1 MKNNNKDIKMKI
13 SLASN
18 MLQNKLWIALLASVI
33 GLSACSNEREDATD
47 VSTEPDT
54 ADMTTTND
62 NVQSTDTQADEMAP
76 VATTT
81 DNETS
86 TPTATTST
94 DTTTTSTDATEN
106 DGDQTYY
113 SGVDGAED
121 EEKGVDAVVVNENNP
136 NLDQTPAEG
145 VQ

>member
-1 MKNNNKDIKMKI
+1 MKTSVTPKK
-13 SLASN
+13 
-18 MLQNKLWIALLASVI
+18 LQNKLWIALLASVI

-47 VSTEPDT
+47 VSTAPDT

-76 VATTT
+76 VATPT

-86 TPTATTST
+86 TTMA
-94 DTTTTSTDATEN
+94 TTSTDATKN
-106 DGDQTYY
+106 DGDETYY
-113 SGVDGAED
+113 SGVDSTED

>member
-1 MKNNNKDIKMKI
+1 MKI

>member
-1 MKNNNKDIKMKI
+1 MKI

-47 VSTEPDT
+47 VSTERDT

-62 NVQSTDTQADEMAP
+62 TVQSTDTQADEMAP

-86 TPTATTST
+86 TT
-94 DTTTTSTDATEN
+94 TTTTSTGTTATSTDATKN

>member
-1 MKNNNKDIKMKI
+1 MKTSVTPKK
-13 SLASN
+13 
-18 MLQNKLWIALLASVI
+18 LQNKLWIALLASVI

-54 ADMTTTND
+54 ADMTTTTTND

-113 SGVDGAED
+113 SGVDSAED

>member
-1 MKNNNKDIKMKI
+1 MKTSVTPKK
-13 SLASN
+13 
-18 MLQNKLWIALLASVI
+18 LQNKLWIALLASVI

-47 VSTEPDT
+47 VSTAPDT

-62 NVQSTDTQADEMAP
+62 NIQSTDTQADEMAP
-76 VATTT
+76 VATPT

-86 TPTATTST
+86 TTTATTST
-94 DTTTTSTDATEN
+94 DATKN
-106 DGDQTYY
+106 DGDETYY
-113 SGVDGAED
+113 SGVDSTED

>member
-1 MKNNNKDIKMKI
+1 MKTSFTPKK
-13 SLASN
+13 
-18 MLQNKLWIALLASVI
+18 LQNKLWIALLASVI

-62 NVQSTDTQADEMAP
+62 NIQSTDTQADEMAP

-86 TPTATTST
+86 TTTAPTST
-94 DTTTTSTDATEN
+94 DTTATSTDATEN

-113 SGVDGAED
+113 SGVDSTED

>member
-1 MKNNNKDIKMKI
+1 MKI

-18 MLQNKLWIALLASVI
+18 LLQNKLWIALLASVI

-47 VSTEPDT
+47 VSTAPDT
-54 ADMTTTND
+54 ADMTTPND

-76 VATTT
+76 VATPT

-86 TPTATTST
+86 TTTATTST
-94 DTTTTSTDATEN
+94 DTTKN
-106 DGDQTYY
+106 DGDETYY
-113 SGVDGAED
+113 SGVDSTED

>member
-1 MKNNNKDIKMKI
+1 MKTSVTPKK
-13 SLASN
+13 
-18 MLQNKLWIALLASVI
+18 LQNKLWIALLASVI

-86 TPTATTST
+86 TTTATTST
-94 DTTTTSTDATEN
+94 DTTATSTDATEN

-113 SGVDGAED
+113 SGVDSTED

>member
-1 MKNNNKDIKMKI
+1 MKTSVTPKK
-13 SLASN
+13 
-18 MLQNKLWIALLASVI
+18 LQNKLWIALLASAI

-113 SGVDGAED
+113 SGVDGTED

>member
-1 MKNNNKDIKMKI
+1 MKI

-47 VSTEPDT
+47 VSAEPDT

-113 SGVDGAED
+113 SGVDSAED

>member
-1 MKNNNKDIKMKI
+1 MKTSVTPKK
-13 SLASN
+13 
-18 MLQNKLWIALLASVI
+18 LQNKLWIALLASVI

-47 VSTEPDT
+47 VSTAPDT

-76 VATTT
+76 VVTPT

-86 TPTATTST
+86 TTTATTST
-94 DTTTTSTDATEN
+94 DTTKN
-106 DGDQTYY
+106 DGDETYY
-113 SGVDGAED
+113 SGVDSTED

>member
-1 MKNNNKDIKMKI
+1 MKTSVTPKK
-13 SLASN
+13 
-18 MLQNKLWIALLASVI
+18 LQNKLWIALLASVI

-62 NVQSTDTQADEMAP
+62 TVQSTDTQADEMAP

-86 TPTATTST
+86 TTTATTST
-94 DTTTTSTDATEN
+94 DTTATSTEN

-113 SGVDGAED
+113 SGVDGTED

>member
-1 MKNNNKDIKMKI
+1 MKTSVTPKQ
-13 SLASN
+13 
-18 MLQNKLWIALLASVI
+18 LQNKLWIALLASVI

-86 TPTATTST
+86 TTTATTST
-94 DTTTTSTDATEN
+94 DTTATSTDATEN

-113 SGVDGAED
+113 SGVDSTED

>member
-1 MKNNNKDIKMKI
+1 MKI

-18 MLQNKLWIALLASVI
+18 LLQNKLWIALLASVI
-33 GLSACSNEREDATD
+33 ALSACSNEREDATD
-47 VSTEPDT
+47 VSTAPDT

-62 NVQSTDTQADEMAP
+62 NIQSTDTQADEMAP
-76 VATTT
+76 VATPT

-86 TPTATTST
+86 TTTATTST
-94 DTTTTSTDATEN
+94 DTTKN
-106 DGDQTYY
+106 DGGETYY
-113 SGVDGAED
+113 SGVDSTED

>member
-1 MKNNNKDIKMKI
+1 MKTSVTPKK
-13 SLASN
+13 
-18 MLQNKLWIALLASVI
+18 LQNKLWIALLASVI

-62 NVQSTDTQADEMAP
+62 NIQSTDTQADEMAP

-86 TPTATTST
+86 TTTATTST
-94 DTTTTSTDATEN
+94 DTTATSTDATEN

-113 SGVDGAED
+113 SGVDSTED

>member
-1 MKNNNKDIKMKI
+1 MKI

-47 VSTEPDT
+47 VSTAPDT

-76 VATTT
+76 VATPT

-86 TPTATTST
+86 TTTATTST
-94 DTTTTSTDATEN
+94 DATKN
-106 DGDQTYY
+106 DGDETYY
-113 SGVDGAED
+113 SGVDSTED

>member
-1 MKNNNKDIKMKI
+1 MKI

-18 MLQNKLWIALLASVI
+18 LLQNKLWIALLASVI

-47 VSTEPDT
+47 VSTAPDT
-54 ADMTTTND
+54 ADMTTPND

-76 VATTT
+76 VATPT

-86 TPTATTST
+86 TTTATTST
-94 DTTTTSTDATEN
+94 DATKN
-106 DGDQTYY
+106 DGDETYY
-113 SGVDGAED
+113 SGVDSTED

>member
-1 MKNNNKDIKMKI
+1 MKTSVTPKK
-13 SLASN
+13 
-18 MLQNKLWIALLASVI
+18 LQNKLWIALLASVI

-54 ADMTTTND
+54 ADMTT
-62 NVQSTDTQADEMAP
+62 
-76 VATTT
+76 
-81 DNETS
+81 

>member
-1 MKNNNKDIKMKI
+1 MKI
-13 SLASN
+13 SVAPN

-54 ADMTTTND
+54 ADMTTNNA
-62 NVQSTDTQADEMAP
+62 NVQSADTQADEMAP
-76 VATTT
+76 VATPTE
-81 DNETS
+81 NETS
-86 TPTATTST
+86 TTTST
-94 DTTTTSTDATEN
+94 ANTEPSTNTAES
-106 DGDQTYY
+106 DGNETYY

>member
-1 MKNNNKDIKMKI
+1 MKI

-113 SGVDGAED
+113 SGVDSAED

>member
-1 MKNNNKDIKMKI
+1 MKI

-18 MLQNKLWIALLASVI
+18 LLQNKLWIALLASVI

-47 VSTEPDT
+47 VSTAPDT

-62 NVQSTDTQADEMAP
+62 NIQSTDTQADEMAP
-76 VATTT
+76 VATPT

-86 TPTATTST
+86 TTTATTST
-94 DTTTTSTDATEN
+94 DTTKN
-106 DGDQTYY
+106 DGDETYY
-113 SGVDGAED
+113 SGVDSTED

>member
-1 MKNNNKDIKMKI
+1 MKI

-18 MLQNKLWIALLASVI
+18 LLQNKLWIALLASVI

-47 VSTEPDT
+47 VSTAPDT

-76 VATTT
+76 VATPT

-86 TPTATTST
+86 TTTATTST
-94 DTTTTSTDATEN
+94 DATKN
-106 DGDQTYY
+106 DGDETYY
-113 SGVDGAED
+113 SGVDSTED

>member
-1 MKNNNKDIKMKI
+1 MKI

-76 VATTT
+76 VATPT

-86 TPTATTST
+86 TTTST
-94 DTTTTSTDATEN
+94 AITAPSTNTAESGADE
-106 DGDQTYY
+106 TYY

>member
-1 MKNNNKDIKMKI
+1 MKMKT
-13 SLASN
+13 SVTPKK
-18 MLQNKLWIALLASVI
+18 LQNKLWIALLASVI
-33 GLSACSNEREDATD
+33 GLSACSNEREYATD

-113 SGVDGAED
+113 SGVDSAED

>member
-1 MKNNNKDIKMKI
+1 MKI

-47 VSTEPDT
+47 VSTAPDT

-76 VATTT
+76 VATPT

-86 TPTATTST
+86 TTTATTST
-94 DTTTTSTDATEN
+94 DATKN
-106 DGDQTYY
+106 DGDETYY
-113 SGVDGAED
+113 SGVDSTED
-121 EEKGVDAVVVNENNP
+121 EEKGVDAAVVNENNP

>member
-1 MKNNNKDIKMKI
+1 MKTSVTPKK
-13 SLASN
+13 
-18 MLQNKLWIALLASVI
+18 LQNKLWIALLASVI

-47 VSTEPDT
+47 VSTETDT

-86 TPTATTST
+86 TTTATTST
-94 DTTTTSTDATEN
+94 DTTATSTDATEN

-113 SGVDGAED
+113 SGVDGTD
-121 EEKGVDAVVVNENNP
+121 RKSTRLNS
-136 NLDQTPAEG
+136 
-145 VQ
+145 

>member
-1 MKNNNKDIKMKI
+1 MKI

-47 VSTEPDT
+47 VSTAPDT

-62 NVQSTDTQADEMAP
+62 NVRSTDTQADEMAP
-76 VATTT
+76 VATPT

-86 TPTATTST
+86 TTTATTST
-94 DTTTTSTDATEN
+94 DATKN
-106 DGDQTYY
+106 DGDETYY
-113 SGVDGAED
+113 SGVDSTED

>member
-1 MKNNNKDIKMKI
+1 MKI

-47 VSTEPDT
+47 VSTAPDT
-54 ADMTTTND
+54 ADMTTTNE
-62 NVQSTDTQADEMAP
+62 NIQSTDTQADEMAP
-76 VATTT
+76 VATPT

-86 TPTATTST
+86 TTTATTST
-94 DTTTTSTDATEN
+94 DATKN
-106 DGDQTYY
+106 DGDETYY
-113 SGVDGAED
+113 SGVDSTED

>member
-1 MKNNNKDIKMKI
+1 MKI

-47 VSTEPDT
+47 VSTAPDT

-76 VATTT
+76 VATPT

-86 TPTATTST
+86 TTTATTST
-94 DTTTTSTDATEN
+94 DATKN
-106 DGDQTYY
+106 NGDETYY
-113 SGVDGAED
+113 SGVDSTED

>member
-1 MKNNNKDIKMKI
+1 MKTSVTPKK
-13 SLASN
+13 
-18 MLQNKLWIALLASVI
+18 LQNKLWIALLASVI

-47 VSTEPDT
+47 VSTAPDT
-54 ADMTTTND
+54 ANMTTTND
-62 NVQSTDTQADEMAP
+62 NIQSTDTQADEMAP
-76 VATTT
+76 VATPT

-86 TPTATTST
+86 TTTATTST
-94 DTTTTSTDATEN
+94 DATKN
-106 DGDQTYY
+106 DGDETYY
-113 SGVDGAED
+113 SGVDSTED

>member
-1 MKNNNKDIKMKI
+1 MKTSVTPKK
-13 SLASN
+13 
-18 MLQNKLWIALLASVI
+18 LQNKLWIALLASVI

-62 NVQSTDTQADEMAP
+62 TVQSTDTQADEMAP

-86 TPTATTST
+86 TTTATTST
-94 DTTTTSTDATEN
+94 DTTATSTDATEN

-113 SGVDGAED
+113 SGVDSAED

>member
-1 MKNNNKDIKMKI
+1 MKTSVTPKK
-13 SLASN
+13 
-18 MLQNKLWIALLASVI
+18 LQNKLWIALLASVI

-86 TPTATTST
+86 TTTATTST
-94 DTTTTSTDATEN
+94 DTTATSTDATEN

-113 SGVDGAED
+113 SGVDSAED

>member
-1 MKNNNKDIKMKI
+1 MKI

-18 MLQNKLWIALLASVI
+18 LLQNKLWIALLASVI

-47 VSTEPDT
+47 VSTAPDT
-54 ADMTTTND
+54 ADMTTTNE
-62 NVQSTDTQADEMAP
+62 NIQSTDTQADEMAP
-76 VATTT
+76 VATPT

-86 TPTATTST
+86 TTTATTST
-94 DTTTTSTDATEN
+94 DATKN
-106 DGDQTYY
+106 DGDETYY
-113 SGVDGAED
+113 SGVDSTED

>member
-1 MKNNNKDIKMKI
+1 MKTSVTPKK
-13 SLASN
+13 
-18 MLQNKLWIALLASVI
+18 LQNKLWIALLASVI
-33 GLSACSNEREDATD
+33 GLSACSNEREDATN
-47 VSTEPDT
+47 VSTAPDT

-62 NVQSTDTQADEMAP
+62 NIQSTDTQADEMAP
-76 VATTT
+76 VATPT

-86 TPTATTST
+86 TTTATTST
-94 DTTTTSTDATEN
+94 DATKN
-106 DGDQTYY
+106 DGDETYY
-113 SGVDGAED
+113 SGVDSTED

>member
-1 MKNNNKDIKMKI
+1 MKTSVTPKKF
-13 SLASN
+13 
-18 MLQNKLWIALLASVI
+18 QNKLWIALLASVI

-47 VSTEPDT
+47 VSTAPDT

-76 VATTT
+76 VATPT

-86 TPTATTST
+86 TTTATTST
-94 DTTTTSTDATEN
+94 DATKN
-106 DGDQTYY
+106 DGDETYY
-113 SGVDGAED
+113 SGVDSTED

>member
-1 MKNNNKDIKMKI
+1 MKI

-47 VSTEPDT
+47 VSTAPDT
-54 ADMTTTND
+54 ADMTTPND
-62 NVQSTDTQADEMAP
+62 NVQSTDTQADEMVP
-76 VATTT
+76 VATPT

-86 TPTATTST
+86 TTTATTST
-94 DTTTTSTDATEN
+94 DATKN
-106 DGDQTYY
+106 DGDETYY
-113 SGVDGAED
+113 SGVDSTED

>member
-1 MKNNNKDIKMKI
+1 MKTSVTPKK
-13 SLASN
+13 
-18 MLQNKLWIALLASVI
+18 LQNKLWIALLASVI

-62 NVQSTDTQADEMAP
+62 NIQSTDTQADEMAP

-86 TPTATTST
+86 TTTATTST
-94 DTTTTSTDATEN
+94 DTTATSTDATEN

-113 SGVDGAED
+113 SGVDSAED